1 MFKKS
6 LIISS
11 LLLSSVALQAQT
23 TMCFKENH
31 KDMITIENTRLSGGI
46 CAGNKSA
53 KDMKA
58 EGWTVDDIKITPASN
73 GSNYIYIFKKETNLQ
88 NVSEEEL
95 MDKLYQKLENEKI
108 AKEEKAKKDLF
119 IANSKA
125 GEALYTSKCVTCH
138 GEKGELKAKGV
149 SKPLNTLDHTEFQTA
164 IRDYTIGNRNNSVT
178 SIIMKP
184 YATSMDYQDI
194 KNVYT
199 YLKSINSEKN

>member
-1 MFKKS
+1 MIKKS

-31 KDMITIENTRLSGGI
+31 KDMITIENTRLDGGA

-53 KDMKA
+53 KDMKS
-58 EGWTVDDIKITPASN
+58 EGWTVDDIKITPSSN
-73 GSNYIYIFKKETNLQ
+73 GSNYIYIFKKESGLQ

-95 MDKLYQKLENEKI
+95 MDKLYKKLENEKK
-108 AKEEKAKKDLF
+108 AKEEKAKQDLF

-125 GEALYTSKCVTCH
+125 GEALYTSKCANCH
-138 GEKGELKAKGV
+138 GEKGELNAKGV
-149 SKPLNTLDHTEFQTA
+149 SKPLNSLDHTEFQTA
-164 IRDYTIGNRNNSVT
+164 IRDYNIGNRNSSVT

-184 YATSMDYQDI
+184 YATSMSYQDI